1 MYHQF
6 PIAAQP
12 PHISSTQPPR
22 PFSLPPSLPLPPHV
36 PSPRLSSGWR
46 PPPRQGPIA
55 LAPSLRSSPSLWCSP
70 SRRGLSCWAGMEWSA
85 TSSDSAANRHGV
97 TMAWLWDYSVVA
109 TITGPGFLGSLP
121 PPPPL
126 TSETAT
132 SAAAHRHRETPARS
146 GARPCPTSPNITGIY
161 VLIIF
166 LYFSDRLYASPI
178 LNHRYIGIQIQ
189 CEGAGRRDLCQV
201 VIGHE
206 LFIVV
211 EVAHRMRK

>member
-1 MYHQF
+1 
-6 PIAAQP
+6 
-12 PHISSTQPPR
+12 
-22 PFSLPPSLPLPPHV
+22 
-36 PSPRLSSGWR
+36 
-46 PPPRQGPIA
+46 
-55 LAPSLRSSPSLWCSP
+55 
-70 SRRGLSCWAGMEWSA
+70 MEWSA

-146 GARPCPTSPNITGIY
+146 GARPCPTSPNITGI
-161 VLIIF
+161 
-166 LYFSDRLYASPI
+166 
-178 LNHRYIGIQIQ
+178 QIQ